1 MISKLLSFCTLW
13 QNIWH
18 LVLHD
23 LVHHLPQQVGQVELV
38 NVHGKVK
45 FFLKAKTILLKILV

>member
-38 NVHGKVK
+38 NVYGKVQ
-45 FFLKAKTILLKILV
+45 FSQGQSWPGQA